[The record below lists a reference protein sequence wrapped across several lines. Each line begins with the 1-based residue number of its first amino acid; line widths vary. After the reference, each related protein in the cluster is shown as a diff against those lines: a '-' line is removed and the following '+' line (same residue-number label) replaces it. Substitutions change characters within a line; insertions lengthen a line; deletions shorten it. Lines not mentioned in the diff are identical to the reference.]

1 METIAGLVL
10 SACVVVSEVS
20 VPAKVQHG
28 VAEVAEVEMLV
39 EVEGYTS
46 MGTVLSVCEVVS
58 EVLAPANAQLGIVM
72 LETEQEVVVVVGS
85 VGDVHVGMSS
95 EMVTVAEG
103 ASVNMATSAVL
114 AVRWT
119 EQKTGLCAAFNVKV
133 VRQDTNTTRGV
144 SSNLGVGTRV
154 HLPFCVGMGTGMELA
169 VRADMGMGMNV
180 FGVACGLRA
189 ACSWGRT

>member
-28 VAEVAEVEMLV
+28 AAEVAEVEMLV

-46 MGTVLSVCEVVS
+46 MGTVLSVCAVVS
-58 EVLAPANAQLGIVM
+58 EVSAPANAQLGIVM
-72 LETEQEVVVVVGS
+72 LETEQEVVVVGS

-133 VRQDTNTTRGV
+133 VRQDMNTTRGV

-180 FGVACGLRA
+180 FGVAGGLRA
-189 ACSWGRT
+189 ACSWGQT